1 MLVLARVAGG
11 VRELL
16 LCGSNLGLYYI
27 VRSKSLEIDAIN
39 YLQIHRITQLMAL
52 ANLSSIVSSQF
63 RLEVN
68 LRTLPPILSLASNMV
83 TWKPFSRRTS
93 AHLRPEIPA
102 PTMPTWAFVEAVW
115 SGLDLAPL
123 EQTHPIFRNLIFC

>member
-27 VRSKSLEIDAIN
+27 VRSKSLERDAIN

-68 LRTLPPILSLASNMV
+68 LLTLPPILSLASNMV
-83 TWKPFSRRTS
+83 TSET
-93 AHLRPEIPA
+93 
-102 PTMPTWAFVEAVW
+102 
-115 SGLDLAPL
+115 
-123 EQTHPIFRNLIFC
+123 